1 MWLEGGSPHQNR
13 TEATPSYHHSFIKP
27 YCHPIAIHWIKKEL
41 CIKRWGKRCTWSQKE
56 KQRKMENLLVHLRPH
71 FAFAL
76 VWIVKEK
83 SPSFFSLF
91 FFLPFILSSK
101 CPSTR
106 VLYGLQ
112 INEKVLCHC
121 CWPCSPS
128 DSDKSE
134 WEKNKKERE
143 REMSYVNVFVYCICW
158 ERRVPVLTI
167 STVALKNM
175 VFL

>member
-91 FFLPFILSSK
+91 FFFSLLFYHPNAPQLEFYMVFKLMKRYCATAADPAPLLILIKVSERK
-101 CPSTR
+101 IKKR
-106 VLYGLQ
+106 GR
-112 INEKVLCHC
+112 EKWAMSMCLCI
-121 CWPCSPS
+121 
-128 DSDKSE
+128 
-134 WEKNKKERE
+134 
-143 REMSYVNVFVYCICW
+143 VFV
-158 ERRVPVLTI
+158 ERDECL
-167 STVALKNM
+167 S
-175 VFL
+175 

>member
-1 MWLEGGSPHQNR
+1 MRKEVHVVPERKAKKNGK
-13 TEATPSYHHSFIKP
+13 SFGAP
-27 YCHPIAIHWIKKEL
+27 
-41 CIKRWGKRCTWSQKE
+41 
-56 KQRKMENLLVHLRPH
+56 
-71 FAFAL
+71 
-76 VWIVKEK
+76 
-83 SPSFFSLF
+83 SPSFRFCFGLNCEREISFFFLSF